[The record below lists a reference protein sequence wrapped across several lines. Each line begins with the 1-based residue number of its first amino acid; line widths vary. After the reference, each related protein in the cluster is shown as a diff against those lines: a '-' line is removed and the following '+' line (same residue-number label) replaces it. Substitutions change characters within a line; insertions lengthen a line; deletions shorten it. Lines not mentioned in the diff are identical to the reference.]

1 MDSIPYDQM
10 VLIGLLLL
18 LSGHF
23 SAAETAITSVNR
35 IRLRHREKDDVK
47 ALQSLSL
54 AEHFEQSIS
63 AIRIGNNIVNIVIV
77 ALVLNFAVDMFG
89 SSTSTFLASTCIVT
103 VLILLFGEMLPKS
116 LVKPYA
122 EKYLLRMS
130 VPLKLMMKLFYPLT
144 WLFVQIKAG
153 INHLLGNKQEEPSVT
168 EEDVKALIQLGEE
181 EGTFHTDEKE
191 LVNSVLEFNNI
202 VVNDILTPRPYVV
215 AVSVNASLE
224 EIKDTFIQ
232 KQYSRLPIYDG
243 SIDNIIGTIFHR
255 DFFAKYVHDPQFNI
269 REIIRE
275 PYFVVGSMKAGH
287 LLKEL
292 QKNKVHLAIVLDE
305 YGGTAGIISIEDI
318 LEEIVGDIWD
328 EYDENETLVET
339 INHNKLRLDGRISI
353 EELCELLNIREPETA
368 ANTLSGW
375 ISENLG
381 YLPQKGEIFEYQDY
395 KFIVEEVRNRRIQ
408 KVVAELKQVVIKKG
422 TEAIQTA

>member
-35 IRLRHREKDDVK
+35 IRWRHREKDDVK
-47 ALQSLSL
+47 AQRSLSL

-63 AIRIGNNIVNIVIV
+63 TIRIGNNIVNIVIV
-77 ALVLNFAVDMFG
+77 ALVLKFAVDMYG
-89 SSTSTFLASTCIVT
+89 NSAGTFLVATCMVT
-103 VLILLFGEMLPKS
+103 AMILLFGEWLPKS
-116 LVKPYA
+116 LVRPYA
-122 EKYLLRMS
+122 ERYLVLISM
-130 VPLKLMMKLFYPLT
+130 PLKLVMKLFYPLT
-144 WLFVQIKAG
+144 WLFAKIKAG
-153 INHLLGNKQEEPSVT
+153 IYRLLGNKPEGPSVT

-181 EGTFHTDEKE
+181 EGTFHRDEKE
-191 LVNSVLEFNNI
+191 LVHSVLEFNDI

-215 AVSVNASLE
+215 AVSIDASNE
-224 EIKDTFIQ
+224 EIKNTFIQ
-232 KQYSRLPIYDG
+232 KQYSRLPVYEG
-243 SIDNIIGTIFHR
+243 SIDNIVGTIFHR
-255 DFFAKYVHDPQFNI
+255 DFFAKYVHDPHFNI
-269 REIIRE
+269 HQIIRK
-275 PYFVVGSMKAGH
+275 PYFVVGSMKAAH

-328 EYDENETLVET
+328 EYDENEILVES
-339 INHNKLRLDGRISI
+339 INHYKFRLDGRISI
-353 EELCELLNIREPETA
+353 EELCELLNIREPETS
-368 ANTLSGW
+368 ANTLGGW
-375 ISENLG
+375 ISEKLG
-381 YLPQKGEIFEYQDY
+381 YLPQKGEVFEYQDY
-395 KFIVEEVRNRRIQ
+395 KFIVEEVRNRRIH
-408 KVVAELKQVVIKKG
+408 KVVAELKQVVMNKG